1 MNLPNR
7 IASEHGLAWVRTAAR
22 LLFAGLVLSYFLMY
36 SNAQSA
42 ITSHLL
48 FWGYIIAQ
56 GVLLIRA
63 VPGRENLAMLLD
75 AIAITFAVAL
85 DPSTPPPTLALFLI
99 SVISAG
105 MLRGLGRFFLIL
117 LANTALIAV
126 LIALRHGKPTAFESS
141 SAFLLATIAACAVYL
156 GVLIYRNKIL
166 TRLAQEATWKDPE
179 TGLISHH
186 ALVATAGWLLPLHDR
201 LAANLTVVLISPAQA
216 GTLTQLAD
224 NLAQRLRKSDI
235 AARYE
240 DVIALLL
247 PCTTLTAA
255 ENLLSDVRES
265 TQPFY
270 ASITTLTND
279 QHGLEETLV
288 RLEHHLGRA
297 VGNAEHWL
305 AHAPVQSA

>member
-1 MNLPNR
+1 M
-7 IASEHGLAWVRTAAR
+7 
-22 LLFAGLVLSYFLMY
+22 
-36 SNAQSA
+36 
-42 ITSHLL
+42 
-48 FWGYIIAQ
+48 
-56 GVLLIRA
+56 
-63 VPGRENLAMLLD
+63 
-75 AIAITFAVAL
+75 
-85 DPSTPPPTLALFLI
+85 
-99 SVISAG
+99 
-105 MLRGLGRFFLIL
+105 
-117 LANTALIAV
+117 
-126 LIALRHGKPTAFESS
+126 
-141 SAFLLATIAACAVYL
+141 
-156 GVLIYRNKIL
+156 
-166 TRLAQEATWKDPE
+166 
-179 TGLISHH
+179 
-186 ALVATAGWLLPLHDR
+186 
-201 LAANLTVVLISPAQA
+201 VLISPAQA